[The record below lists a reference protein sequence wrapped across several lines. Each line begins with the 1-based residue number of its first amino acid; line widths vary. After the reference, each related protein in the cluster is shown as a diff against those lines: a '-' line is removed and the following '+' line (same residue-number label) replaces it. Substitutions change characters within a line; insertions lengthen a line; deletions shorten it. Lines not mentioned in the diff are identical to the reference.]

1 MERGVG
7 SEERGHQEASFRR
20 LAFDRALPARVA
32 DPEKRRRACSA
43 RRRFFTDGDSLR
55 ECVAA
60 LRLLRVLFA
69 PRRPVAF
76 RILSGPTCATSRAF
90 YLRSPIFH
98 DGLALCGP
106 FAAGLRLFEAVV
118 GGAAALRSGPVLPA
132 ARIFGSK
139 AGRAPRRRQFC
150 VRMASEKYSRLCGG
164 IPRGSACTNWVS

>member
-20 LAFDRALPARVA
+20 LAFDRAPPARA
-32 DPEKRRRACSA
+32 EDLEKRRRARSA
-43 RRRFFTDGDSLR
+43 RRRFFYGWR
-55 ECVAA
+55 FVARA
-60 LRLLRVLFA
+60 RRCLAVAPGVFHTAPPCRVSHLIRGL
-69 PRRPVAF
+69 PVRR
-76 RILSGPTCATSRAF
+76 RA

-106 FAAGLRLFEAVV
+106 FAAGLRLFEAVA
-118 GGAAALRSGPVLPA
+118 GGAAALRSGPVLPV